1 MIVFAMF
8 KGCLLSNVWCSVTV
22 LAFHLEDSKDI
33 NKGDEYSIDDDFT
46 GRGWTL
52 GVAMDVSFDDIEFSL
67 CDSCALLFLSSSTRL
82 LQWLYAVHVTC
93 FVTCVCDSFCAVSFD
108 GTCVW
113 FGTVGVDNGI
123 ILDEFDMSC
132 EDCWFLHVTNVYSCE
147 LSLNIV
153 SLLFSILFLLFLFMS
168 RLMLSLLLWI
178 RILDPWEVDASAEWK
193 VRK

>member
-8 KGCLLSNVWCSVTV
+8 KCCLLSNVWCSVTV

-33 NKGDEYSIDDDFT
+33 NKGDKYSIDNDFT

-67 CDSCALLFLSSSTRL
+67 YDSCALLFLSSSTRL
-82 LQWLYAVHVTC
+82 LQWLDAVHVTC

-123 ILDEFDMSC
+123 ILDEIDMSC
-132 EDCWFLHVTNVYSCE
+132 DKIVDFYMLLIYIHASC
-147 LSLNIV
+147 
-153 SLLFSILFLLFLFMS
+153 
-168 RLMLSLLLWI
+168 LWI
-178 RILDPWEVDASAEWK
+178 LYPYYSRSCFCYFSSCQD
-193 VRK
+193 